1 MNLIKN
7 SSNRKNPL
15 VENSN
20 PNKTTLKLL
29 QILNQSDIKN
39 TEKSQNF
46 LILKLINTL
55 SFKKI
60 LTSKSTNR
68 LVQQYIT
75 NFIIKEKKNLD
86 KRTNLNPGIHDE
98 NYCNTLFLNSIYELI
113 NSKE

>member
-1 MNLIKN
+1 MTLIKN
-7 SSNRKNPL
+7 TSNSKNPL
-15 VENSN
+15 IENSD
-20 PNKTTLKLL
+20 PNKTPIKRL
-29 QILNQSDIKN
+29 QVLNQFNIKN
-39 TEKSQNF
+39 TEESQNL

-68 LVQQYIT
+68 LVPQYIA

-98 NYCNTLFLNSIYELI
+98 NYFNTLVLNSLYELS
-113 NSKE
+113 NSK